1 MLKAVSPTMGN
12 CWQSVFACHRTQM
25 ETFLETVR
33 ELEGVQGVDKV
44 VAVQGSPLPKAN
56 NKDAQETSCL
66 QDAVGNHRHICDAAF
81 RDAQSPW
88 QHKGS
93 RGFFVGHD
101 GERKQVYQTRVDDV
115 AKVEDVLH
123 EEGPSDNTLWAWWP
137 DRHKAVVVGVVAKQW
152 READVHAGSGLH
164 EKDNLHGGE
173 TVGATPSSSVNN

>member
-1 MLKAVSPTMGN
+1 M
-12 CWQSVFACHRTQM
+12 
-25 ETFLETVR
+25 
-33 ELEGVQGVDKV
+33 QGADKV
-44 VAVQGSPLPKAN
+44 VAVQGSPLPKGN

-88 QHKGS
+88 QHEGS

-123 EEGPSDNTLWAWWP
+123 EEGPSGNGHGGPTGTRQWW
-137 DRHKAVVVGVVAKQW
+137 RMW
-152 READVHAGSGLH
+152 LSSSADVHAGSGTLWYNCM
-164 EKDNLHGGE
+164 EAMDAP
-173 TVGATPSSSVNN
+173 TVGAVLQADSTEQRGKFEQQRGCTLAVQVFRKTPKVTRE